1 VSPQTVLNVVNLNI
15 GWQIVER
22 VTIIN
27 AVKGGHNKNFDDHS
41 KRDMKFIKKI
51 TRIYKENKETLIKE
65 NLFNEG

>member
-1 VSPQTVLNVVNLNI
+1 
-15 GWQIVER
+15 